1 MNLLHISGKKDW
13 GGGENQ
19 LLLTLK
25 GLKNYNNINQFF
37 LCPTNSAIYFKVKE
51 NFKQLKVYNSKKEMN
66 LDPRFMYSI
75 FSIVTKE
82 KIDTIHVH
90 DPDAHTLVIIAIDL
104 FRLKVNVVLH
114 KKTVFPLRKKK
125 LTLYKY
131 NHKSIKH
138 IVCVSRASSDVMK
151 EGITIIPISVIHDA
165 IEIEDF
171 TPNFSR
177 DNDLFTILNVANHT
191 EFKNLFTLLEIA
203 HQCIYV
209 HKLPFKFIQVGHGSF
224 SLTQELIRK
233 RDELKLQDFFEFKG
247 FLENVNTTYKSS
259 NAFLFT
265 SAKEGLGVSLLEA
278 IKFKL
283 PIVSSNVGGIP
294 ELIEHNKNGLLC
306 DFNDVEGYIENLKK
320 IFKSNEL
327 AKNFTQVA
335 YEKVKN
341 EFSLQVMCNK
351 LIDIYNQN
359 ER

>member
-25 GLKNYNNINQFF
+25 GLQNYENINQFF
-37 LCPTNSAIYFKVKE
+37 LCPTGSDIYFKVKE
-51 NFKQLKVYNSKKEMN
+51 NLKEIKVYSSKKEINMD
-66 LDPRFMYSI
+66 LRFMYSI
-75 FSIVTKE
+75 FSIVKKE
-82 KIDTIHVH
+82 KINTIHVH
-90 DPDAHTLVIIAIDL
+90 DPDAHTLVVIAIDL

-114 KKTVFPLRKKK
+114 KKTIFPLRKKK

-138 IVCVSRASSDVMK
+138 IVCVSKASSDVMK
-151 EGITIIPISVIHDA
+151 EGITKIPISVVYDA
-165 IEIEDF
+165 IEIEDD

-177 DNDLFTILNVANHT
+177 NNEVFTVLNVANHT

-209 HKLPFKFIQVGHGSF
+209 HKLPFKFIQIGHGG
-224 SLTQELIRK
+224 LTQELIQK
-233 RDELKLQDFFEFKG
+233 RDELQLQDYFEFKG
-247 FLENVNTTYKSS
+247 FLAYVYSYYQTSNV
-259 NAFLFT
+259 FLFT

-283 PIVSSNVGGIP
+283 PIVSSNVGGIS
-294 ELIEHNKNGLLC
+294 ELVEHNINGLLC
-306 DFNDVEGYIENLKK
+306 DFDDVDCYVENLKK
-320 IFKSNEL
+320 IYNSNEL
-327 AKNFTQVA
+327 ADNFTQVA

-341 EFSLQVMCNK
+341 EFSLQVMCDK
-351 LIDIYNQN
+351 LMDIYIQK
-359 ER
+359 